1 MRERASQGPGALD
14 GIKVLEAGLLV
25 QGPQAAA
32 LLAQLGADVTKVELP
47 GFGDQ
52 ARWLPMSPTDR
63 RSPFFLGCN
72 RGKRS
77 VTIDIRTDAGR
88 DVVRLLAATAD
99 VLITNFKPGTM
110 ETWGLGY
117 DDLAAAN
124 PRLVYAT
131 GSAFGPVGPDAE
143 REGADLSAQASGGL
157 ISATGADGGEPT
169 TVAVTIADHISS
181 LNMVSGILAALL
193 ARERTGR
200 GQRVDVSLLGSQIW
214 AQASEYTHYL
224 ASGELPGRPNRG
236 HPLIPGLYG
245 IMPTADGWI
254 AIVGVVG
261 PNRPVFYEAIG
272 RPDLTDDPRFASLI
286 LTKSQKA
293 GLFAELATV
302 FVTRTT
308 AEWSSILRAAGQ
320 RYAPVR
326 TYAEVADDP
335 QVWVNGY
342 LAEVDGERVVGMP
355 IRLSDT
361 PTVVGTAPPELGA
374 DTMDVL
380 LEAGMTSEEIA
391 ELFASG
397 AL

>member
-1 MRERASQGPGALD
+1 MTGALD

-52 ARWLPMSPTDR
+52 SRWLPISMSDL
-63 RSPFFLGCN
+63 RSAYFMGCN

-77 VTIDIRTDAGR
+77 ITIDVRTPGGR
-88 DVVRLLAATAD
+88 DVFLRLAEQAD
-99 VLITNFKPGTM
+99 VVITNFKPGTM
-110 ETWGLGY
+110 DGWGLGY
-117 DDLAAAN
+117 DALAARN
-124 PRLVYAT
+124 PRLVYAA

-157 ISATGADGGEPT
+157 INATGTDDGEPT

-181 LNMVSGILAALL
+181 LNLVNGVLAALM

-214 AQASEYTHYL
+214 AQASEYTYYL
-224 ASGELPGRPNRG
+224 SSGELPGRPNRG
-236 HPLIPGLYG
+236 HPMIPGLYG
-245 IMPTADGWI
+245 IMPTADGWL
-254 AIVGVVG
+254 AVVGVTAD
-261 PNRPVFYEAIG
+261 RKQAFYTAIG
-272 RPDLTDDPRFASLI
+272 RPDLIDDARFATPLLS
-286 LTKSQKA
+286 KPQKA
-293 GLFAELATV
+293 ELFAILAEV
-302 FVTRTT
+302 FVQRPT
-308 AEWSSILRAAGQ
+308 AEWCAILRAAGQ

-335 QVWVNGY
+335 QVWDNGY
-342 LAEVDGERVVGMP
+342 LAEVDGTRVVGTP

-361 PTVVGTAPPELGA
+361 PAIVGGPAPELGA
-374 DTMDVL
+374 DTMEVL
-380 LEAGMTSEEIA
+380 AAAGYSDDELA
-391 ELFASG
+391 ELLAAG
-397 AL
+397 AI

>member
-1 MRERASQGPGALD
+1 MTGALD
-14 GIKVLEAGLLV
+14 GIRVLEAGLLV

-32 LLAQLGADVTKVELP
+32 LLAQLGAEVTKVELP
-47 GFGDQ
+47 GVGDQ

-63 RSPFFLGCN
+63 RSPFYLACN

-77 VTIDIRTDAGR
+77 VTIDVRTPAGR
-88 DVVRLLAATAD
+88 DVFLRLADRAD
-99 VLITNFKPGTM
+99 VVITNFKPGT
-110 ETWGLGY
+110 TDAWGLGY
-117 DDLAAAN
+117 DDVSARN
-124 PRLVYAT
+124 PRIVYAT
-131 GSAFGPVGPDAE
+131 GSAFGPIGPDAE

-157 ISATGADGGEPT
+157 ISATGSDGGEPS

-181 LNMVSGILAALL
+181 LNMVSGILAALM

-261 PNRPVFYEAIG
+261 PSRPVFYAAIG
-272 RPDLTDDPRFASLI
+272 RPDLTDDPRFDSL
-286 LTKSQKA
+286 LLSRSQKSE
-293 GLFAELATV
+293 LFAVLADV
-302 FVTRTT
+302 FVTKST
-308 AEWSSILRAAGQ
+308 AEWSAILRAAGQ

-326 TYAEVADDP
+326 TYAEVAGDP
-335 QVWVNGY
+335 QVWINGY
-342 LAEVDGERVVGMP
+342 LAEVDGERVVGTP

-361 PTVVGTAPPELGA
+361 ATVVGAAPPELGA

>member
-1 MRERASQGPGALD
+1 MTGALD

-32 LLAQLGADVTKVELP
+32 LLAQLGADVTKIELP

-52 ARWLPMSPTDR
+52 ARWLPLSPTDR
-63 RSPFFLGCN
+63 RSAYYLGCN

-77 VTIDIRTDAGR
+77 VTSDIRTPAGR
-88 DVVRLLAATAD
+88 DVFARLAD
-99 VLITNFKPGTM
+99 RVDVVITNFKPGTM
-110 ETWGLGY
+110 DAWGLGY
-117 DDLAAAN
+117 EDLAARN

-131 GSAFGPVGPDAE
+131 GSAFGPIGPDAE
-143 REGADLSAQASGGL
+143 REGADLSAQAAGGL
-157 ISATGADGGEPT
+157 ISATGTDDGEPT
-169 TVAVTIADHISS
+169 TIAVTIADHISS

-193 ARERTGR
+193 SRDRTGR

-214 AQASEYTHYL
+214 AQASEYTFYL
-224 ASGELPGRPNRG
+224 ATGELPGRPNRG
-236 HPLIPGLYG
+236 HPMIPGLYG

-254 AIVGVVG
+254 AIVGVTG
-261 PNRPVFYEAIG
+261 PSRPTFYEAIG

-286 LTKSQKA
+286 LTKEQKA
-293 GLFAELATV
+293 GLFAELAEV
-302 FVTRTT
+302 FVARTT
-308 AEWSSILRAAGQ
+308 AEWSEILRAAGQ

-342 LAEVDGERVVGMP
+342 LADVDGERVVGTP

-361 PTVVGTAPPELGA
+361 PAVVGAPAPELGA
-374 DTMDVL
+374 DTMDAL
-380 LEAGMTSEEIA
+380 LDAGLTSEEIA

-397 AL
+397 VL